1 MARCAAREGV
11 RNDDD
16 VVWLCKGV
24 RFGYR
29 VQQRNF
35 LSMSDDGLMGLL
47 MEEPWSMPDLSDDHG
62 QGRKSR
68 SVIMYQV

>member
-1 MARCAAREGV
+1 M

-16 VVWLCKGV
+16 VVRLCKGV

-29 VQQRNF
+29 VQQRIF
-35 LSMSDDGLMGLL
+35 LSMSDDELMGLL
-47 MEEPWSMPDLSDDHG
+47 MEEPWSMPDLSDDNG